1 MILIHFA
8 GSAGFSMLAFLRAQV
23 FNTAVKIGLTC
34 CCCFLRDRF
43 RTCVNVM
50 GDALGSG
57 IVDHLSRDDIKFS
70 ELDANEETPL
80 KHNGDALD
88 DEAEED
94 DPMKMTSV

>member
-1 MILIHFA
+1 
-8 GSAGFSMLAFLRAQV
+8 
-23 FNTAVKIGLTC
+23 
-34 CCCFLRDRF
+34 
-43 RTCVNVM
+43 M

-70 ELDANEETPL
+70 ELDPNEETPL